1 MALSDSD
8 THRFWFYMTLS
19 DGRQTEQI
27 PLPSNDDQAHLASA
41 IQDVV
46 KRFSPGL
53 LKTLAVVS
61 QPADAINEGL
71 GGEQFAALRQSLSG
85 SVRWLDTDLKD
96 GRVPGDAD
104 MLMVLEPMGM
114 QQYQVFAID
123 QFLMQGGTVVIA
135 SAPQDVVQSG
145 DNVTARAIRSGVANW
160 LSRYG
165 LTLGNTLVLDRQSG
179 ALPIP
184 VKRNIGGEMVEELE
198 LASYPYIVDV
208 RGAGLSDNPITRDL
222 QQIDVPWVA
231 PIDIDARR
239 NQDRKVTVLLRSS
252 SQSWL
257 SNSPNLTDFDVAPS
271 GAVASYPLA
280 VMLEGRFDSAFAGQP
295 SPLASIAPAAP
306 APPAAGTD
314 GNART
319 AAAASAASINS
330 VIDHSPPSARLIV
343 VGSSTAFSDQV
354 LELLGQA
361 LGRAYDKPSQLVQNI
376 VDWSLADQGLMSIR
390 GREQLARTLTPLT
403 PGAQK
408 LWEYLNYGVALGA
421 LALVWLLN
429 RRRRAR
435 RAARHLA
442 MLPEA

>member
-1 MALSDSD
+1 
-8 THRFWFYMTLS
+8 
-19 DGRQTEQI
+19 
-27 PLPSNDDQAHLASA
+27 
-41 IQDVV
+41 
-46 KRFSPGL
+46 
-53 LKTLAVVS
+53 
-61 QPADAINEGL
+61 
-71 GGEQFAALRQSLSG
+71 
-85 SVRWLDTDLKD
+85 
-96 GRVPGDAD
+96 
-104 MLMVLEPMGM
+104 
-114 QQYQVFAID
+114 
-123 QFLMQGGTVVIA
+123 
-135 SAPQDVVQSG
+135 
-145 DNVTARAIRSGVANW
+145 
-160 LSRYG
+160 
-165 LTLGNTLVLDRQSG
+165 
-179 ALPIP
+179 
-184 VKRNIGGEMVEELE
+184 
-198 LASYPYIVDV
+198 
-208 RGAGLSDNPITRDL
+208 
-222 QQIDVPWVA
+222 
-231 PIDIDARR
+231 
-239 NQDRKVTVLLRSS
+239 
-252 SQSWL
+252 
-257 SNSPNLTDFDVAPS
+257 
-271 GAVASYPLA
+271 
-280 VMLEGRFDSAFAGQP
+280 MLEGRFDSAFAGQP